1 MIWLLLVLK
10 IQTFLFSP
18 KYFFCLKIRNKK
30 KWTGH
35 FSSWNNASQLHDWK
49 VRKIESKAKKYSKKY
64 FSTLSNLWGIY
75 IQYTFE
81 WKIVLPAVYIM
92 GKLSSCTFS
101 LLHDK
106 DNMHGPLTRLVYCEE
121 NGFRNDFLFSVIYWI
136 FASYSTLTVKLNLFA
151 SRSY

>member
-1 MIWLLLVLK
+1 MYVPILTLRVTQD
-10 IQTFLFSP
+10 IFLF
-18 KYFFCLKIRNKK
+18 
-30 KWTGH
+30 
-35 FSSWNNASQLHDWK
+35 FSRHCWSQAAVYK
-49 VRKIESKAKKYSKKY
+49 FVKKY

-121 NGFRNDFLFSVIYWI
+121 NGFRNDFLF
-136 FASYSTLTVKLNLFA
+136 L
-151 SRSY
+151 